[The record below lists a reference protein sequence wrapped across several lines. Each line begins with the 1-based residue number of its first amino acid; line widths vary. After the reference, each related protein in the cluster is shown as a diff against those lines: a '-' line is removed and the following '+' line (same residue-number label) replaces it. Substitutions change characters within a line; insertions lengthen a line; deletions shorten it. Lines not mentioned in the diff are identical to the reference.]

1 MQKFNLEKAK
11 AGQKVMT
18 KSGDPVRIVCYDV
31 KNSHFPILALV
42 TNKDGIEEAKF
53 YTKDGVYFGLDREN
67 ILDLIRENTLDLVM
81 APELRE
87 AWINIYS
94 FSKAFFRH
102 ETEEEA
108 IKNIANKDNKD
119 DYITTIRIEW
129 TE

>member
-18 KSGDPVRIVCYDV
+18 KDGNSVRIICYDV
-31 KNSHFPILALV
+31 KNNSFPILALV
-42 TNKDGIEEAKF
+42 TNKDGKEEVNY
-53 YTKDGVYFGLDREN
+53 YTKDGASFSIDYESD
-67 ILDLIRENTLDLVM
+67 LDLVM
-81 APELRE
+81 VPKLKE

-94 FSKAFFRH
+94 SSKAFFRH

-108 IKNIANKDNKD
+108 IKNIANKDNKG